1 MSDWIK
7 LGLTGAISIAVF
19 WNMVQQH
26 EYRLTQVEAGFG
38 KHLDSHE
45 RDLKEIRASLNEIE
59 MSLARITPA
68 DGR

>member
-7 LGLTGAISIAVF
+7 LGLTVAVSIAVF

-26 EYRLTQVEAGFG
+26 EYRLTQVEAVLG
-38 KHLDSHE
+38 KHLDSNE
-45 RDLKEIRASLNEIE
+45 RDLKEIRSSLNKIE
-59 MSLARITPA
+59 MSLAHITPA

>member
-7 LGLTGAISIAVF
+7 LGLTVAISIAVF

-26 EYRLTQVEAGFG
+26 EYRLTQVEAVLG
-38 KHLDSHE
+38 KHLDSNE
-45 RDLKEIRASLNEIE
+45 RDLKEIRSSLNKIE
-59 MSLARITPA
+59 MSLAHITPA